1 MDCKLFLSS
10 VCPRPESNRHAL
22 RQLILSQSWL
32 PLHHG
37 GKGGTGQNVLNLWP
51 CQNGVWPVPFVAVAG
66 IEPTLIEPKS
76 MVLTITP
83 HGNLRYFK
91 LLMISANSRSIFSRG
106 SL

>member
-37 GKGGTGQNVLNLWP
+37 GKGGTGQNVLIYGRVKMECGLFPLLPWP
-51 CQNGVWPVPFVAVAG
+51 ESNR
-66 IEPTLIEPKS
+66 
-76 MVLTITP
+76 
-83 HGNLRYFK
+83 H
-91 LLMISANSRSIFSRG
+91 
-106 SL
+106 